1 MDSFLELVEN
11 FKKTKRRFKNKLTIS
26 LSLSLSLSKYSKL
39 GIGKHGAVR
48 LLMNLFSS
56 IKPPRAPS
64 PLSTELSSH
73 KNGYV

>member
-11 FKKTKRRFKNKLTIS
+11 FKKTKRRFKNKLTI
-26 LSLSLSLSKYSKL
+26 SLSLSLSKYSKL